1 MDWLPFDLHPEY
13 PPGGI
18 PRAERDTRYPADAHR
33 HVQAMIEDAGFRFAP
48 PEDVVPNSQ
57 KALQVTELARDRGLH
72 EPVHSRLMR
81 AYWSE
86 GADIGDEETLLALVA
101 EAGLGGGDAAEA
113 LADGRF
119 AERVQASTREANLHG
134 INAIP
139 AFVLDR
145 RLLVLGAQPGELFE
159 RAVSQLSSQEREGG
173 P

>member
-1 MDWLPFDLHPEY
+1 
-13 PPGGI
+13 
-18 PRAERDTRYPADAHR
+18 
-33 HVQAMIEDAGFRFAP
+33 MIEAAGFRFAP

-86 GADIGDEETLLALVA
+86 GADIGDEETLLELVA
-101 EAGLGGGDAAEA
+101 ESGLDGGEAAEA

-119 AERVQASTREANLHG
+119 AERVRASTREANLHG
-134 INAIP
+134 IHAIP

-145 RLLVLGAQPGELFE
+145 RLLVLGAQPEELFE
-159 RAVSQLSSQEREGG
+159 EAVARLSSAEEKEGG

>member
-1 MDWLPFDLHPEY
+1 ML
-13 PPGGI
+13 
-18 PRAERDTRYPADAHR
+18 
-33 HVQAMIEDAGFRFAP
+33 
-48 PEDVVPNSQ
+48 
-57 KALQVTELARDRGLH
+57 
-72 EPVHSRLMR
+72 

-101 EAGLGGGDAAEA
+101 EAGLDGDDASEA

-134 INAIP
+134 INAVP

-145 RLLVLGAQPGELFE
+145 RLLLLGAQPEELFE
-159 RAVSQLSSQEREGG
+159 RAVSQLSSAEREGG